1 MSLNDIKTL
10 MERDEFLFQ
19 DRFASVMRLKEALA
33 KQKERLLAENRDIL
47 QPKKTNISENV
58 EDYAG
63 PTAILQPKTKATAPI
78 LQQKPSSIET
88 PKPTIL
94 KPVVKS
100 ATTTTPSKTLIVAPK
115 PTPKSTVIP
124 KDTGVKS
131 TTTTTTIPKE
141 VDVKKP
147 TLKKVKKMFPELKRQ
162 KLASDSPNI
171 NINDRAQVDSKIDEL
186 TRQMID
192 EYLSSTESIVKQ
204 NNKYGIQ
211 NQDMKKYFLAFR
223 EGYEDSV
230 KYSENTDP
238 TQIQFLKQKCLLSKQ
253 KFYDETTKIVKKLGL
268 ISKDTD
274 ANSAEFKRKTYAINT
289 SINIFRQITE
299 TYAGQ
304 VNRLMKFKTA
314 EEIMQELQKIEFTKD
329 EKTLDKTMF
338 SNVKPN
344 AADSVFDNYTMDQLY
359 EKIKGIE
366 LLNLSDYLNEMT
378 FGYKYE
384 YNKNLM
390 RLFVDEDPNLK
401 AHYSEVLKIL
411 IVYLGLVSKFLKI
424 LNNLI

>member
-1 MSLNDIKTL
+1 MSLNDIKML

-19 DRFASVMRLKEALA
+19 DRFASVMKLKEALA
-33 KQKERLLAENRDIL
+33 KQKERLLTENRDIL

-63 PTAILQPKTKATAPI
+63 PTAVLQPKTKATVPI
-78 LQQKPSSIET
+78 LQQKPSVT
-88 PKPTIL
+88 TTKPTIL

-100 ATTTTPSKTLIVAPK
+100 ATTAAPPKTPIVAQNPA
-115 PTPKSTVIP
+115 PKSTVVT
-124 KDTGVKS
+124 KDTDVKP
-131 TTTTTTIPKE
+131 TTTTTTIPKDI
-141 VDVKKP
+141 DVKKP
-147 TLKKVKKMFPELKRQ
+147 ILKKVKKMFPELKGK
-162 KLASDSPNI
+162 KLTSDSSNI
-171 NINDRAQVDSKIDEL
+171 DINDRAQVDSKIDES

-192 EYLSSTESIVKQ
+192 EYMSSTKSIVKP
-204 NNKYGIQ
+204 NKYGIE

-268 ISKDTD
+268 VSKDTD
-274 ANSAEFKRKTYAINT
+274 TNSAEFKRKTYAINT

-304 VNRLMKFKTA
+304 VNRLMKFKTS

-344 AADSVFDNYTMDQLY
+344 AADSVFDNYSMDQLY
-359 EKIKGIE
+359 EKIKSIE

>member
-1 MSLNDIKTL
+1 MSLNDIKML

-19 DRFASVMRLKEALA
+19 DRFASVMKLKEALA
-33 KQKERLLAENRDIL
+33 KQKERLLTENRDIL

-63 PTAILQPKTKATAPI
+63 PTTVLQPKTKATAPI
-78 LQQKPSSIET
+78 LQQKPSVVIT
-88 PKPTIL
+88 KPTIL

-100 ATTTTPSKTLIVAPK
+100 ATTAAPPKTPIVAQK
-115 PTPKSTVIP
+115 PAPKSTVVT
-124 KDTGVKS
+124 KDTDVKP
-131 TTTTTTIPKE
+131 TTTTTTIPKD
-141 VDVKKP
+141 VDVKNP
-147 TLKKVKKMFPELKRQ
+147 ISKKVKKMFPELKGK
-162 KLASDSPNI
+162 KLNSNLSNI
-171 NINDRAQVDSKIDEL
+171 DIKNRAQVDSKIDEL

-192 EYLSSTESIVKQ
+192 EYLLSTESIVKP

-238 TQIQFLKQKCLLSKQ
+238 TQIQFLRDKCLLSKQ
-253 KFYDETTKIVKKLGL
+253 KFYDETTKIVKKMGL
-268 ISKDTD
+268 VSKDTD
-274 ANSAEFKRKTYAINT
+274 TNSAEFKRKTYAINT
-289 SINIFRQITE
+289 SVNIFRQITE

-304 VNRLMKFKTA
+304 VNRLMKFKTS

-344 AADSVFDNYTMDQLY
+344 AADSVFDNYSMDQLY
-359 EKIKGIE
+359 EKIKSIE

>member
-1 MSLNDIKTL
+1 ML

-19 DRFASVMRLKEALA
+19 DRFASVMKLKEALA
-33 KQKERLLAENRDIL
+33 KQKERLLTENRDIL

-63 PTAILQPKTKATAPI
+63 PTAVLQPKTKATVPI
-78 LQQKPSSIET
+78 LQQKPSVAT
-88 PKPTIL
+88 TKPTIL

-100 ATTTTPSKTLIVAPK
+100 ATTAAPPKTPIVAQK
-115 PTPKSTVIP
+115 PAPKSTVVT
-124 KDTGVKS
+124 KDTDVKP
-131 TTTTTTIPKE
+131 TTTTTTIPKD
-141 VDVKKP
+141 VDVKNP
-147 TLKKVKKMFPELKRQ
+147 ISKKVKKMFPELKGK
-162 KLASDSPNI
+162 KLNSNLSNI
-171 NINDRAQVDSKIDEL
+171 DIKNRAQVDSKIDEL

-192 EYLSSTESIVKQ
+192 EYMSSTESIVKL

-268 ISKDTD
+268 VSKDTD
-274 ANSAEFKRKTYAINT
+274 TNSAEFKRKTYAINT

-304 VNRLMKFKTA
+304 VNRLMKFKTS

-344 AADSVFDNYTMDQLY
+344 AADSVFDNYSMDQLY
-359 EKIKGIE
+359 EKIKSIE